1 MGAWRAKDG
10 AVFSGVVVKPPVVR
24 HTHISNTMARFT
36 RIAVAQKM
44 AEQGMVPLFYHP
56 DVALGREVLSACYA
70 GGARL
75 LEFTNRGDFAHE
87 VFGELSKFCA
97 TELPEMMLGV
107 GSVTD
112 AGTAALYLQLGAA
125 FVVTP
130 VLREDIA
137 LVCNRR
143 KVLWSPGCGSL
154 TEICRAEELG
164 CEIVKLFP
172 GGTYGPAFVKNIKG
186 PQPWTSIMPTGGV
199 TPTEENLRGWFDAGA
214 TCVGMGSKLISKDI
228 LEQRAFAQ
236 LTDRVRDT
244 LELIRRLRD

>member
-1 MGAWRAKDG
+1 
-10 AVFSGVVVKPPVVR
+10 
-24 HTHISNTMARFT
+24 MARFT
-36 RIAVAQKM
+36 RLQVAAVMQ
-44 AEQGMVPLFYHP
+44 ETGMVPLFYHP
-56 DVALGREVLSACYA
+56 DVELGKNILKACYE

-75 LEFTNRGDFAHE
+75 LEFTNRGDYAHE
-87 VFGELSKFCA
+87 VFAELNKYCA
-97 TELPEMMLGV
+97 RELPEMIMGV

-112 AGTAALYLQLGAA
+112 AGAASLYMQLGAN

-137 LVCNRR
+137 IACNRK

-172 GGTYGPAFVKNIKG
+172 GGNYGPDFVKAIKG

-199 TPTEENLRGWFDAGA
+199 SPDEANLKGWFDAGV
-214 TCVGMGSKLISKDI
+214 TCVGMGSQLISNQIIKNK
-228 LEQRAFAQ
+228 AFN
-236 LTDRVRDT
+236 
-244 LELIRRLRD
+244 ELKVNVANALATIKKLRS